1 MKAYEAGDL
10 RQIKVRFGSVA
21 GITGGSAS
29 ERCGLRVSLAE
40 SGSDAGNQRGAGTF
54 PGMARTIQQQI
65 VSRARAIIADEV
77 NWTCKALARDD
88 SGTVCEWNDAR
99 ATKFCALGAL
109 VRAASEFIRDD
120 YVAHSIAMEAARQ
133 ILEANRPTGSCLPM
147 LNDSEGHASIIAMFD
162 YALCA
167 DARRPRAPSAD

>member
-1 MKAYEAGDL
+1 
-10 RQIKVRFGSVA
+10 
-21 GITGGSAS
+21 
-29 ERCGLRVSLAE
+29 
-40 SGSDAGNQRGAGTF
+40 
-54 PGMARTIQQQI
+54 MAQTIQRQI

-120 YVAHSIAMEAARQ
+120 YAAHSFAMEAARH
-133 ILEANRPTGSCLPM
+133 ILEASRLTGSCLPM
-147 LNDSEGHASIIAMFD
+147 LNDTEGHASMIAMFD
-162 YALCA
+162 RALDVPEEA
-167 DARRPRAPSAD
+167 SRSRRRCRD